1 MGEEKATENG
11 DGFHGDSIH
20 KKKKKKRAKHEA
32 EETEEATSKKKKKKQ
47 KEGMKEKPTVSIA
60 IAGSI
65 IDNAQS
71 LELATRVCPLRSQN
85 PRLLLHCFCFFY
97 LRNYLLFLS

>member
-1 MGEEKATENG
+1 MGEEKAIENVNS
-11 DGFHGDSIH
+11 FHGGNIQ
-20 KKKKKKRAKHEA
+20 KKKKRAKHEA
-32 EETEEATSKKKKKKQ
+32 EETEEATSKKKKKNKKQQQQ

-60 IAGSI
+60 VAGSI

-85 PRLLLHCFCFFY
+85 LQLLLYCYFYFCP
-97 LRNYLLFLS
+97 